1 MLGERSVSDSDE
13 SKKNEAVTVMSALNL
28 LKGYEDGTFGPDKTI
43 TRAEFAAVVVRMLGM
58 EDAAAGA
65 ATATNF
71 TDVPATHWAAGY
83 VKIANQKGIIAGYGD
98 GTFGPDD
105 EVTYE
110 QAIKMLVCALGY
122 AMLPATL
129 GSRYYYYHY
138 CAQSL
143 SQVQLFTT
151 PWTVAQVPL
160 SMDFSM
166 QE

>member
-1 MLGERSVSDSDE
+1 MLITGISQTSD
-13 SKKNEAVTVMSALNL
+13 
-28 LKGYEDGTFGPDKTI
+28 TI
-43 TRAEFAAVVVRMLGM
+43 ST
-58 EDAAAGA
+58 
-65 ATATNF
+65 T
-71 TDVPATHWAAGY
+71 
-83 VKIANQKGIIAGYGD
+83 
-98 GTFGPDD
+98 
-105 EVTYE
+105 
-110 QAIKMLVCALGY
+110 VCALGY